1 MASILKLVQNIFK
14 PTSSQPRED
23 LTINGNAPKTS
34 ARSHHGEKI
43 STPTKAQAVFHAV
56 RNKESSDSTY
66 YRDRLN
72 KEIQMRHCQNKSS
85 RELVIFEDE
94 EEAKMLWKDIFEPL
108 NISEILQNGQERL
121 PK

>member
-1 MASILKLVQNIFK
+1 MAYILKLVQNIFK
-14 PTSSQPRED
+14 PTSAQPRED
-23 LTINGNAPKTS
+23 LTINGNAPETS
-34 ARSHHGEKI
+34 ALSHR
-43 STPTKAQAVFHAV
+43 AV
-56 RNKESSDSTY
+56 RKKESSDSTY

-108 NISEILQNGQERL
+108 NISEILQNGEKRL

>member
-1 MASILKLVQNIFK
+1 
-14 PTSSQPRED
+14 
-23 LTINGNAPKTS
+23 
-34 ARSHHGEKI
+34 
-43 STPTKAQAVFHAV
+43 
-56 RNKESSDSTY
+56 
-66 YRDRLN
+66 
-72 KEIQMRHCQNKSS
+72 MRHCQNKSS